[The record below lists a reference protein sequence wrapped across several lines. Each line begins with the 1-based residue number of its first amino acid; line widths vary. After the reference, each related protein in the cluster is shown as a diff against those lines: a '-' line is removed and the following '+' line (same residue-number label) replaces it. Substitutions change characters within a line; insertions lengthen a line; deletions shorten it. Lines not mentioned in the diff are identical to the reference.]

1 MKKLLITLMLAAA
14 STGFAQAQGGDIPEA
29 PMGLS
34 PLETSSVFTS
44 FFNNK
49 DYVTAASFG
58 RYLVTYYPKDI
69 PDFPPNAKYRGDRT
83 FDRMITVYEELSKAN
98 SDPTVKAAY
107 IDSARTLYS
116 TVLELFTADEIDLYR
131 WTFNYGRFLQTH
143 SEIEDNNNKAAVQYM
158 KLYELDPQQ
167 FIQAADGYYAQFISS
182 IMVANGQ
189 RDEVIAFMDN
199 SEQYATQGT
208 IDYYNSVRDRLFSN
222 PQERIDFLLTRG
234 DSMEVLSEL
243 FDLYVRVDNRE
254 KVRELTETLYQRDPS
269 FANTMRMASMR
280 ANNANY
286 AEALKFLEEALG
298 KTTDKM
304 ELRNVYY
311 EMSNNYLNLG
321 NLQRSREFAR
331 RSSQQDPSWGQPYL
345 KIAEIYGQ
353 AVSNC
358 AGGTMTRQDK
368 VVYYLVLD
376 YLDRARNNDDSTRQ
390 FVSRQ
395 YPTYQSVAPSV
406 EEKFYQGWK
415 TGDKIQVDGS
425 LRDCYAWINESTT
438 IR

>member
-14 STGFAQAQGGDIPEA
+14 STGFAQAQSGDIPEA

-34 PLETSSVFTS
+34 PLETYSVFTS
-44 FFNNK
+44 FYNNK
-49 DYVTAASFG
+49 DYVTAANFG

-69 PDFPPNAKYRGDRT
+69 ELPNNAKYRGDRT
-83 FDRMITVYEELSKAN
+83 FDRMITVYEELSNASN
-98 SDPTVKAAY
+98 DPTVKAAY
-107 IDSARTLYS
+107 IDSANTLYNK
-116 TVLELFTADEIDLYR
+116 VLEIFTPEEIDVYR

-143 SEIEDNNNKAAVQYM
+143 GEIEDNNNKAVAQYL
-158 KLYELDPQQ
+158 KLYEMDPQQ
-167 FIQAADGYYAQFISS
+167 IISAADGYYAQFIVSM
-182 IMVANGQ
+182 MVANGQ
-189 RDEVIAFMDN
+189 RDEVISFMDT
-199 SEQYATQGT
+199 SEQYASPATKE
-208 IDYYNSVRDRLFSN
+208 YYDSVRDRLFSN

-234 DSMEVLSEL
+234 DSMEVLNEL
-243 FDLYVRVDNRE
+243 YDLYVRVDNRE

-269 FANTMRMASMR
+269 FTNTMRMATMR

-286 AEALKFLEEALG
+286 REALTFLEEASG

-345 KIAEIYGQ
+345 KMAEIYGQ

-358 AGGTMTRQDK
+358 AGGNMTRQDK

-376 YLDRARNNDDSTRQ
+376 YLDRARNNDESTRQ
-390 FVSRQ
+390 FVTRQ
-395 YPTYQSVAPSV
+395 YPTYQNVAPTV
-406 EEKFYQGWK
+406 EDKFYQGWEV
-415 TGDKIQVDGS
+415 GDKIQIDGS
-425 LRDCYAWINESTT
+425 IRDCYAWINESTT

>member
-49 DYVTAASFG
+49 DYVTAANFG

-69 PDFPPNAKYRGDRT
+69 PDFPANAKYRGDRT

-143 SEIEDNNNKAAVQYM
+143 SEIEDNNNKAAAQYM

-298 KTTDKM
+298 KTTEKM

-406 EEKFYQGWK
+406 EEKFYQGWQ

-425 LRDCYAWINESTT
+425 LRDCYAWINETTT

>member
-14 STGFAQAQGGDIPEA
+14 TTGYAQAQSGDIPEA

-34 PLETSSVFTS
+34 PLETYSVFNS

-49 DYVTAASFG
+49 DFASAANFG

-69 PDFPPNAKYRGDRT
+69 QMPNNARYRGDRT
-83 FDRMITVYEELSKAN
+83 FDRMITVYTELAAASN
-98 SDPTVKAAY
+98 DPTVQAAY
-107 IDSARTLYS
+107 IDSANTLYS
-116 TVLELFTADEIDLYR
+116 TVLATFDSEEIDTYR
-131 WTFNYGRFLQTH
+131 WTFNYGRFLQSNTQ
-143 SEIEDNNNKAAVQYM
+143 IENNNAKAAEQYM
-158 KLYELDPQQ
+158 KLYELDPAQ
-167 FIQAADGYYAQFISS
+167 FVQAADGYYAQLIASM
-182 IMVANGQ
+182 MVANGQ
-189 RDEVIAFMDN
+189 RDEVIAFMDQ
-199 SEQYATQGT
+199 SEQYASPATK
-208 IDYYNSVRDRLFSN
+208 DYYNSVRDRLFSN

-234 DSMEVLSEL
+234 DSLEILNEL
-243 FDLYVRVDNRE
+243 YDLYVRVDNRE

-269 FANTMRMASMR
+269 FTNTMRMATLR

-286 AEALKFLEEALG
+286 RDALTFLEEASG
-298 KTTDKM
+298 KTTDKV

-311 EMSNNYLNLG
+311 EMSNNYLNIG

-345 KIAEIYGQ
+345 KMAEIYGQ

-376 YLDRARNNDDSTRQ
+376 YLDRARNNDDTVRQ

-406 EEKFYQGWK
+406 EEKFYQGWQ
-415 TGDKIQVDGS
+415 TGDRIQVDGS
-425 LRDCYAWINESTT
+425 LKECYAWINESTT

>member
-1 MKKLLITLMLAAA
+1 MKKLLITLLLAAA
-14 STGFAQAQGGDIPEA
+14 STGYAQAQSGDIPEA

-34 PLETSSVFTS
+34 PLETYSVFTS

-49 DYVTAASFG
+49 DYVTAANFG

-69 PDFPPNAKYRGDRT
+69 ELPNNAKYRGDRT
-83 FDRMITVYEELSKAN
+83 FDRMITVYEELSNASN
-98 SDPTVKAAY
+98 NPTIKAAY
-107 IDSARTLYS
+107 IDSANTLYT
-116 TVLELFTADEIDLYR
+116 TVLETFSPEEIDLYR

-143 SEIEDNNNKAAVQYM
+143 SEIEDNNNKAAAQYM
-158 KLYELDPQQ
+158 KLYEMDPQQ
-167 FIQAADGYYAQFISS
+167 IIQAADGYYAQFIAS

-199 SEQYATQGT
+199 SEQYASPATK
-208 IDYYNSVRDRLFSN
+208 DYYNSVRDRLFSN

-234 DSMEVLSEL
+234 DSMEVLNEL

-254 KVRELTETLYQRDPS
+254 KVSELTQTLYQRDPS
-269 FANTMRMASMR
+269 FTNIMRMANMSS
-280 ANNANY
+280 NNANY
-286 AEALKFLEEALG
+286 SEALKFLEEASG

-376 YLDRARNNDDSTRQ
+376 YLDRARNNDESVRQ

-395 YPTYQSVAPSV
+395 YPTYQNVAPTV
-406 EEKFYQGWK
+406 EEKFYQGWEA
-415 TGDKIQVDGS
+415 GDKIQVDGS
-425 LRDCYAWINESTT
+425 LKDCYAWINESTT